1 MIKGFYQFIYEKV
14 GVNLTS
20 LKYVETISDSVKERL
35 KSFLQEPSRNI
46 EEILKIE
53 PDKIKNIIG
62 SLDDYKKFPVASIE
76 VLLNFNKTNKNSD
89 EKNWSVGGG
98 AFPFGHKN
106 WKAYSRKTEPIF
118 TDLEFGIIIK
128 LEVSINIFKS
138 FPVSD
143 IDLLNDDINSTIWH
157 ECNHLYD
164 TYNRFLNEKGKV
176 LDRALKI
183 SLSYIDQNRWKIKKE
198 IFDFW
203 SSEFIYLIYISEPY
217 EINARVQE
225 LAYYVIKYGFDS
237 IKDKQ
242 DYLLAKNLKE
252 FKSDNF
258 IEELVN
264 KIETV
269 YPPENTEYILSR
281 LKKMLLSEYKR
292 ALIMNKE
299 KPTLDISR
307 LEKLNFNEFV
317 KFFEKRFN
325 ISGDR
330 FFRKIIKLNYLD
342 EKV

>member
-1 MIKGFYQFIYEKV
+1 MIKGFYQFIQEKV

-20 LKYVETISDSVKERL
+20 LKYVDIISEEVKERL
-35 KSFLQEPSRNI
+35 KSFLQESSSNI
-46 EEILKIE
+46 FETIKI
-53 PDKIKNIIG
+53 DSNKIKDAIG
-62 SLDDYKKFPVASIE
+62 GLDDYKKFPVASIE
-76 VLLNFNKTNKNSD
+76 VSVNFNKTNKNNP

-106 WKAYSRKTEPIF
+106 WKQYSRKTDSIL
-118 TDLEFGIIIK
+118 TDLDFGIIIK
-128 LEVSINIFKS
+128 LEVSIDIWKS
-138 FPVSD
+138 FP
-143 IDLLNDDINSTIWH
+143 INEINLLNDEINSTIWH

-164 TYNRFLNEKGKV
+164 AYNRFLNKKGKV

-198 IFDFW
+198 IFEFW
-203 SSEFIYLIYISEPY
+203 SNDFIYLIYISEPY

-252 FKSDNF
+252 FKSDEF
-258 IEELVN
+258 IKKLVD
-264 KIETV
+264 IIQTV

-299 KPTLDISR
+299 KPTLDISK
-307 LEKLNFNEFV
+307 LEKLNFNDFI

-325 ISGDR
+325 NSGDR
-330 FFRKIIKLNYLD
+330 FFKKIIKLNYLD